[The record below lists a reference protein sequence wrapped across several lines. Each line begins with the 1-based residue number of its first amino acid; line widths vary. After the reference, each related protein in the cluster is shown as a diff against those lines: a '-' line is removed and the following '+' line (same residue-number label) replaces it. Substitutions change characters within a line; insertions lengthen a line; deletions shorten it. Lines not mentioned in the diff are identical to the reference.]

1 MNQGDDMK
9 KSNTKIILFFATY
22 ILLMVSMIAA
32 VTLIDFEPSKSTVEI
47 PDTTFKQELEKHE
60 KKVEARQVEKKNS
73 RNISN
78 ETVLIAVSIGA
89 LLDVIIVYIWV
100 KRENRKMD
108 GKERSSKKRWRDSK
122 IFWNIVAMGVIQ
134 PKENKYVINWFNM
147 IGVGILLHFFLY
159 FFLIE
164 S

>member
-1 MNQGDDMK
+1 MK
-9 KSNTKIILFFATY
+9 KSNMKILLFFTTY
-22 ILLMVSMIAA
+22 LLLMVSMIAA
-32 VTLIDFEPSKSTVEI
+32 VSLIDYKASKSKVEI

-60 KKVEARQVEKKNS
+60 KKVEARQEEMKN
-73 RNISN
+73 RWNITN
-78 ETVLIAVSIGA
+78 EMVLIAVSIGA

-108 GKERSSKKRWRDSK
+108 GKEKSSKKRWRDSK

-147 IGVGILLHFFLY
+147 IGAGILLHFFLY
-159 FFLIE
+159 FFLND

>member
-1 MNQGDDMK
+1 MK
-9 KSNTKIILFFATY
+9 KSNMKILLFFTTY
-22 ILLMVSMIAA
+22 LLLMVSMIAA
-32 VTLIDFEPSKSTVEI
+32 VSLIDYKASKSPVEI

-60 KKVEARQVEKKNS
+60 KKVEARQEEMKN
-73 RNISN
+73 RWNITN
-78 ETVLIAVSIGA
+78 EMVLIAVSIGA

-108 GKERSSKKRWRDSK
+108 GKEKSSKKRWRDSK

-147 IGVGILLHFFLY
+147 IGAGILLHFFLY
-159 FFLIE
+159 FFLND

>member
-1 MNQGDDMK
+1 MIQGDDMK
-9 KSNTKIILFFATY
+9 KSNRKIILFFTTY

-60 KKVEARQVEKKNS
+60 KKVEARQEEKKNS
-73 RNISN
+73 SNITN

-108 GKERSSKKRWRDSK
+108 GKEKSSKKRWRDSK
-122 IFWNIVAMGVIQ
+122 IFWYIFAMGVIQ

-159 FFLIE
+159 FFLI
-164 S
+164 